1 MEKRFLLL
9 SLLVPA
15 TLLLLVSC
23 GGEGP
28 AGGGAGAP
36 PAAAVQVSTAQVEL
50 RPFTDTTLSVGNL
63 RATESVEISAS
74 VTEKIV
80 SLEFEDG
87 QTVKKGDVI
96 ARLESDEE
104 TALMDIARAELA
116 EEQREIE
123 RIEGLVRTNAV
134 AEVTLEERRTQAVRA
149 EGAISRIEAMVK
161 DRLITAPFDGVL
173 GLRRISAGALVA
185 PGTIITT
192 LDKIDTMKLDFT
204 VPEVF
209 LGTLTTGTTL
219 TARTM
224 AYPDN
229 DFTGSIET
237 IDTRVDPVTRSV
249 PVRAILQNPDKKL
262 KPGMLMTVELQ
273 RNERSSPTIP
283 ERALVPLGE
292 RQAVYL
298 VTPEGTAKRVE
309 VILGTRIPGYV
320 EIASGLSTG
329 DTIVVDGVLSLRDG
343 AAVKVTGEYA
353 PPSAPFDPT
362 SSAPV
367 K

>member
-1 MEKRFLLL
+1 METRVLPL
-9 SLLVPA
+9 SLLSA
-15 TLLLLVSC
+15 AAFLLVSC
-23 GGEGP
+23 SDEKP

-36 PAAAVQVSTAQVEL
+36 PAAAVQVSTAKVKL
-50 RPFTDTTLSVGNL
+50 SPFTDTTLSVGNL
-63 RATESVEISAS
+63 RATESVEISSS

-104 TALMDIARAELA
+104 TALMDIARAELE
-116 EEQREIE
+116 EEQREIK
-123 RIEGLVRTNAV
+123 RIEGLVRSNAV

-149 EGAISRIEAMVK
+149 GGAINRIEAMIK
-161 DRLITAPFDGVL
+161 DRIIIAPFGGIL
-173 GLRRISAGALVA
+173 GLRRVSAGALVS

-192 LDKIDTMKLDFT
+192 LDKIDRMKLDFT

-209 LGTLTTGTTL
+209 LGTLTTGTAL
-219 TARTM
+219 TARTI
-224 AYPDN
+224 AYPDD
-229 DFTGSIET
+229 DFTGSIEI

-249 PVRAILQNPDKKL
+249 AVRAILPNPNGNL

-273 RNERSSPTIP
+273 RNERTSPMIP

-298 VTPEGTAKRVE
+298 VTPEGTAKLVE
-309 VILGTRIPGYV
+309 VTLGSRIPGYAEV
-320 EIASGLSTG
+320 VSGLSAG
-329 DTIVVDGVLSLRDG
+329 DEIIVDGVLSLRDG
-343 AAVKVTGEYA
+343 SPVKVAGESA

-367 K
+367 N

>member
-1 MEKRFLLL
+1 MEKQFLPLLL
-9 SLLVPA
+9 LLPTILV
-15 TLLLLVSC
+15 LVSC
-23 GGEGP
+23 GNEGP
-28 AGGGAGAP
+28 STGAVSP
-36 PAAAVQVSTAQVEL
+36 PAAPVAVSTAKVL
-50 RPFTDTTLSVGNL
+50 LTPFTDTTLSVGNL
-63 RATESVEISAS
+63 RATESVDISAS

-80 SLEFEDG
+80 SLDFEDG
-87 QTVKKGDVI
+87 QWVTQGEII

-104 TALMDIARAELA
+104 KALMDIAKAELA
-116 EEQREIE
+116 EENREIE

-134 AEVTLEERRTQAVRA
+134 AQVTLEERRTQAVRA
-149 EGAISRIEAMVK
+149 EGAISRIEAMLK
-161 DRLITAPFDGVL
+161 DRYIAAPFDGVL
-173 GLRRISAGALVA
+173 GLRRISAGALVS

-209 LGTLTTGTTL
+209 LGTLTTGTAL
-219 TARTM
+219 TARTV
-224 AYPDN
+224 AYPDD

-249 PVRAILQNPDKKL
+249 PVRAILPNPDGKL
-262 KPGMLMTVELQ
+262 KPGMLMTVELR

-298 VTPEGTAKRVE
+298 VTPEGTAKLVE
-309 VILGTRIPGYV
+309 ITLGSRIPGYV
-320 EIASGLSTG
+320 EVVAGLAAG
-329 DTIVVDGVLSLRDG
+329 DEIVVDGVLSLREG
-343 AAVKVTGEYA
+343 SALKITGEYA

-362 SSAPV
+362 SSAR
-367 K
+367 

>member
-1 MEKRFLLL
+1 MDKRFLPLILL
-9 SLLVPA
+9 SPA
-15 TLLLLVSC
+15 ISLLVSC
-23 GGEGP
+23 GEKAPP
-28 AGGGAGAP
+28 AAAGAP
-36 PAAAVQVSTAQVEL
+36 PAAPVAVATAKVVL
-50 RPFTDTTLSVGNL
+50 SPFTDTSLSVGNL

-74 VTEKIV
+74 VTEKVV
-80 SLEFEDG
+80 SLDFEDG
-87 QTVKKGDVI
+87 QKVKKGDVI

-104 TALMDIARAELA
+104 KALMDIAKAEFA
-116 EEQREIE
+116 EEEREIV
-123 RIEGLVRTNAV
+123 RLEGLVRTSAV

-149 EGAISRIEAMVK
+149 RGSMNRIEAMLH
-161 DRLITAPFDGVL
+161 DRQIVAPFDGVV

-209 LGTLTTGTTL
+209 LGSLTVGTAL
-219 TARTM
+219 NARTM
-224 AYPDN
+224 AFPDD
-229 DFTGSIET
+229 DFIGTIET

-249 PVRAILQNPDKKL
+249 AVRAILPNPGGTL

-273 RNERSSPTIP
+273 RNERSSPSIP

-298 VTPEGTAKRVE
+298 VSADQTAKLVAVE
-309 VILGTRIPGYV
+309 LGARIPGYV
-320 EIASGLSTG
+320 EILSGLSEN
-329 DTIVVDGVLSLRDG
+329 DEIVVDGVLSLRDG
-343 AAVKVTGEYA
+343 AALNVTGPAA

-362 SSAPV
+362 SSTPV